1 MLKLENIS
9 QHVSI
14 NLLLVVFRT
23 WKLQLPKKDTLKLE
37 IQIDRY
43 IYETLYLLKLT
54 LLISMLYNIYIT
66 YKQLNI

>member
-54 LLISMLYNIYIT
+54 LLINMLYNIYIT

>member
-1 MLKLENIS
+1 MLKLENTS

-54 LLISMLYNIYIT
+54 LLINMLYNIYIT